1 MIETLIVMAV
11 TGILV
16 TMGYS
21 YLVSARPHADMER
34 AELMVHSVLS
44 DARNKALS
52 EEIVTTVKF
61 DVNNEEL
68 WIEWVDPATAT
79 TQSSPHTVLPDLI
92 SFEDSGIPY
101 YDGQVSFTPRGS
113 LVSGGSLAAGGTIT
127 LENTMGETFTFTANV
142 ATGKFPL
149 LGGNTR

>member
-1 MIETLIVMAV
+1 MIETLIVLAV

-21 YLVSARPHADMER
+21 YLVSARPHANMER
-34 AELMVHSVLS
+34 AEITVHTVLS

-52 EEIVTTVKF
+52 EEIVTTVMF
-61 DVNNEEL
+61 DLDNDEL
-68 WIEWVDPATAT
+68 WIEWVDPTTAT
-79 TQSSPHTVLPDLI
+79 TQSTPHTVLPDMV

-101 YDGQVSFTPRGS
+101 YDGEVSFTPRGS
-113 LVSGGSLAAGGTIT
+113 LVSGGSLASGGTIT
-127 LENTMGETFTFTANV
+127 LENTLGETFTFTANV

-149 LGGNTR
+149 LGGNMR